1 MINDGV
7 LSGAE
12 QNGNVLILLTLIA
25 SRLWLCLLRRFLRF
39 SLIHKGSYGSDSVA
53 SENQPLQLR
62 LKYFDSYQVA
72 YMSVFHWND
81 PTDQA
86 RWSDITRIKAHQ
98 SDRQMHPGKGF
109 IGSFDAPWS
118 LWSWITD
125 PGADHPKNTYSCE
138 SNKTLQYIYTLSK

>member
-7 LSGAE
+7 LSGVGTKWKRSDSSDSDCVA
-12 QNGNVLILLTLIA
+12 LMTLLTTPI
-25 SRLWLCLLRRFLRF
+25 LRF

-86 RWSDITRIKAHQ
+86 R
-98 SDRQMHPGKGF
+98 
-109 IGSFDAPWS
+109 
-118 LWSWITD
+118 
-125 PGADHPKNTYSCE
+125 
-138 SNKTLQYIYTLSK
+138 